1 MPFTKF
7 TNLNFDQIKESVK
20 DYLRANS
27 DFKDFDFEGS
37 NMAIII
43 DILAY
48 NSYITA
54 FNSNMVANES
64 FLDSAT
70 LRENVVSLAR
80 NIGYVP
86 RSRKSAEAV
95 VDFEYKFN
103 GNSNTITLKKG
114 LALVGAVNNTS
125 YTFSVPEDVTVNSPL
140 DSGGVGGNNSPRT
153 GKFSGLTV
161 YQGTLLTKKFIVNG
175 SSDQRFILDNS
186 FIDLDS
192 LRVEVRKSGSSGGLS
207 FSRVDNIIEVTPVSN
222 VFLIQEIKNETYELL
237 FGDGPFG
244 KKLEIGDVIDIS
256 YIVTDGKDGNEG
268 KFFTFSGNMVNDA
281 GTSIASTNNVQV
293 IATQTARNGTDI
305 EPIDSIRYFAPRMYS
320 AQNRAVTPRDYEA
333 IIQSIYPNTESVSV
347 VGGEELDPPEFG
359 TVVLSIKPKN
369 GTFLSD
375 FTKQNI
381 LNNLKQYAIAGIN
394 QRIEDLKILY
404 VELESFVYYNNSITD
419 DQDQLKAEVI
429 TSLTEYGKS
438 TNLNAFGGRFKY
450 SESQRIIDQTDPA
463 ITSNITKVTIRRDLK
478 ALIDQSAQYELCFGN
493 QFNVKPGGGTIKST
507 GFSISG
513 IEGEVYLTD
522 IPRSNNLIG
531 DIAVFKPAV
540 SATEDPVVV
549 VGSAGI
555 VDYVK
560 GEVILNTIKISSTVK
575 DNNIVEIQ
583 AFPESNDIIGLKD
596 IYLNLD
602 ISNTAINIVRD
613 TISSGQQISGIGYKV
628 TSSYSNGSLIRQ

>member
-103 GNSNTITLKKG
+103 GDSNTITLKKG

-125 YTFSVPEDVTVNSPL
+125 YTFSIPEDVTVNSPL

-192 LRVEVRKSGSSGGLS
+192 LRVEVRKSGSSGGLA

-237 FGDGPFG
+237 FGDGLFG

-381 LNNLKQYAIAGIN
+381 LNQLKQYAIAGIN

-438 TNLNAFGGRFKY
+438 SNLNAFGGRFKY

-555 VDYVK
+555 VDYIK

>member
-103 GNSNTITLKKG
+103 GDSNTITLKKG

-125 YTFSVPEDVTVNSPL
+125 YTFSIPEDVTVNSPL
-140 DSGGVGGNNSPRT
+140 DSGGVGGNNSPGT

-175 SSDQRFILDNS
+175 SSDQGFILDNS

-237 FGDGPFG
+237 FGDGLFG

-381 LNNLKQYAIAGIN
+381 LNKLKQYAIAGIN

-404 VELESFVYYNNSITD
+404 VELESYVYYNNSITD

-522 IPRSNNLIG
+522 IPRPNNLIG

-555 VDYVK
+555 VDYIK

-602 ISNTAINIVRD
+602 ISNTEINIVRD

>member
-103 GNSNTITLKKG
+103 GDSNTITLKKG

-125 YTFSVPEDVTVNSPL
+125 YTFSIPEDVTVNSPL

-237 FGDGPFG
+237 FGDGLFG

-381 LNNLKQYAIAGIN
+381 LNKLKQYAIAGIN

-438 TNLNAFGGRFKY
+438 SNLNAFGGRFKY

-555 VDYVK
+555 VDYIK

-602 ISNTAINIVRD
+602 ISNTEINIVRD

>member
-103 GNSNTITLKKG
+103 GDSNTITLKKG

-125 YTFSVPEDVTVNSPL
+125 YTFSIPEDVTVNSPL

-192 LRVEVRKSGSSGGLS
+192 LRVEVRKSGSSGGLA

-237 FGDGPFG
+237 FGDGLFG

-381 LNNLKQYAIAGIN
+381 LNKLKQYAIAGIN

-429 TSLTEYGKS
+429 SSLTEYGKS

-602 ISNTAINIVRD
+602 ISNTEINIVRD

>member
-237 FGDGPFG
+237 FGDGLFG

-438 TNLNAFGGRFKY
+438 SNLNAFGGRFKY

>member
-103 GNSNTITLKKG
+103 GDSNTITLKKG

-125 YTFSVPEDVTVNSPL
+125 YTFSIPEDVTVNSPL
-140 DSGGVGGNNSPRT
+140 DSGGVGGNNSPGT

-237 FGDGPFG
+237 FGDGLFG

-381 LNNLKQYAIAGIN
+381 LNKLKQYAIAGIN

-404 VELESFVYYNNSITD
+404 VELESYVYYNNSITD

-522 IPRSNNLIG
+522 IPRPNNLIG

-555 VDYVK
+555 VDYIK

-602 ISNTAINIVRD
+602 ISNTEINIVRD

>member
-54 FNSNMVANES
+54 FNSNLVANES

-103 GNSNTITLKKG
+103 GDSNTITLKKG

-125 YTFSVPEDVTVNSPL
+125 YTFSIPEDVTVNSPL

-237 FGDGPFG
+237 FGDGLFG

>member
-103 GNSNTITLKKG
+103 GDSNTITLKKG

-125 YTFSVPEDVTVNSPL
+125 YTFSIPEDVTVNSPL

-192 LRVEVRKSGSSGGLS
+192 LRVEVRKSGSSGGLA

-237 FGDGPFG
+237 FGDGLFG

-381 LNNLKQYAIAGIN
+381 LNKLKQYAIAGIN

-555 VDYVK
+555 VDYMK

>member
-103 GNSNTITLKKG
+103 GDSNTITLKKG

-192 LRVEVRKSGSSGGLS
+192 LRVEVRKSGSSGGLA

-237 FGDGPFG
+237 FGDGLFG

-555 VDYVK
+555 VDYMK